1 MTWGRLKRGA
11 RRVARQDDGFTIMEL
26 LVGGSVGILVL
37 FGAISVLDSTL
48 RISRQTQGRVDTAQ
62 RARTA
67 METMTRELRSQVCLS
82 ATAPSLTTATTT
94 KVTFYANL
102 GVVDSN
108 PERREISLEN
118 GDIVTRRWVGTGTP
132 PNMTWP
138 GTPTK
143 TRTLL
148 ENVQTVGSTPFLR
161 YYSWQNG
168 NPVLPTTLLPA
179 PLSTANL
186 ALPVKIALSFRTLPA
201 RDFNNNGLGFTDLQG
216 AVFVRAADPIDT
228 TKGPRC

>member
-1 MTWGRLKRGA
+1 MRGRLRDA
-11 RRVARQDDGFTIMEL
+11 LRRVARQDDGFTLMEL
-26 LVGGSVGILVL
+26 LIGGSVGLLVL
-37 FGAISVLDSTL
+37 FGAINILDSTIK
-48 RISRQTQGRVDTAQ
+48 ISRKTQSRVDTAQ
-62 RARTA
+62 RARIA

-94 KVTFYANL
+94 KVTYYANL

-118 GDIVTRRWVGTGTP
+118 GDIISRRWVGTGTP
-132 PNMTWP
+132 PSMTWP
-138 GTPTK
+138 ATPTK

-148 ENVQTVGSTPFLR
+148 ENVTTIPSTPFLR
-161 YYSWQNG
+161 YYAWQNG

-179 PLSTANL
+179 PLSVANL
-186 ALPVKIALSFRTLPA
+186 ALPVKIAVSFRTLAA
-201 RDFNNNGLGFTDLQG
+201 RDFNNDNVGSTDLQG